1 MLKRSVIFVACIVL
15 VFATGALAQG
25 DTALS
30 GQSGNGH
37 GVSAAVSAAGPG
49 LGSGGKITGTKDRP
63 FSADI
68 IQETDHSLADGNHI
82 HRDVHGKIFR
92 DAEGRTRQEMELQVT
107 PFGSWRNAIT
117 IEDPIAGIYVQLEP
131 ESKSATLYAYGPL
144 GIGTPVRAT
153 ASAGKAGPQAMA
165 TPSVTSNGD
174 TPRRSVRGAAAGN
187 FGAQTTEVEQLGT
200 KVIEGFTVTGTRRT
214 NTTPAGAEG
223 NDQPI
228 VSSFETW
235 FSNDLQTYLLT
246 IMKHP
251 LIGESTY
258 KLVNIHAGDQDP
270 QLFQVPADYAVTD
283 NAHPH

>member
-1 MLKRSVIFVACIVL
+1 MLKRSVIFIACVVL
-15 VFATGALAQG
+15 VFSTSVLAQN

-30 GQSGNGH
+30 GQSGNRH
-37 GVSAAVSAAGPG
+37 GVSAAISAASPG
-49 LGSGGKITGTKDRP
+49 LGSGGKITGTRDRP

-68 IQETDHSLADGNHI
+68 IHETDESLAGGNHV

-92 DAEGRTRQEMELQVT
+92 DAEGRSRQEMELQTT
-107 PFGSWRNAIT
+107 PYGSWRDAIT
-117 IEDPIAGIYVQLEP
+117 IEDPLAGIYVNLEP
-131 ESKSATLYAYGPL
+131 ESKTATLYAYSPL
-144 GIGTPVRAT
+144 GIGVPVRAT

-165 TPSVTSNGD
+165 APSVTSNSD
-174 TPRRSVRGAAAGN
+174 TPRRSVARVAAGN

-214 NTTPAGAEG
+214 NITPAGSVG

-228 VSSFETW
+228 VSSLETW

-246 IMKHP
+246 IFKHP
-251 LIGESTY
+251 LIGESTH
-258 KLVNIHAGDQDP
+258 KLVNIHVGDPDP

-283 NAHPH
+283 YTHPR